1 MNIHELNNILL
12 NHNKQYQN
20 FWTTVMDSN
29 QSEIN
34 STTDYNDRKLL
45 QATQDKIAIYIN
57 EQSDLIE
64 FLVKEL
70 AKAPQKSE
78 LEYYKRYA
86 KQARYYI
93 KNLGGNPSILNHIT
107 DADIC

>member
-20 FWTTVMDSN
+20 FWSNVMEPN
-29 QSEIN
+29 QREIN
-34 STTDYNDRKLL
+34 NTTDYNERKIL

-64 FLVKEL
+64 YLVTQL
-70 AKAPQKSE
+70 AKAPSKSE
-78 LEYYKRYA
+78 LDFYKRYVTH
-86 KQARYYI
+86 ARYYI
-93 KNLGGNPSILNHIT
+93 TQLGGSPSILNHIKDT
-107 DADIC
+107 DLC